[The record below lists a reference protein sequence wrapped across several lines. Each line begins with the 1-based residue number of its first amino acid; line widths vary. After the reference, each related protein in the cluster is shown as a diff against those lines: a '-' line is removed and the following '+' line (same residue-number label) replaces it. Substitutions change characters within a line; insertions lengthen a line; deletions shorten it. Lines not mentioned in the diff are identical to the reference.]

1 MACPPAV
8 PERCGAG
15 GKPAVPAGLLSE
27 QMQLFGRRLQDR
39 GLSVTTGGLRDALR
53 SLACIGLGRRDDFR
67 TALETN
73 LVCHKEDLT
82 LFDQEF
88 DRFWGLLDKGDGRGL
103 PLQAIAAADGTGASG
118 EEPTGTQAKQKAA
131 GALYS
136 RNERLAEKDF
146 KDWAASDWPEA
157 SAWLHH
163 WVQPFLIR
171 ITRRYEP
178 GQGHLLEIRKTLR
191 ASLRTGGD
199 PLDLAFRKRR
209 TKPRPLII
217 LADVS
222 GSMEPYARFFF
233 LFVRAWMRLPL
244 PVEIFAFSTRLTRLT
259 PWIRSRDWEE
269 VLETMR
275 QRVPQWSGGTRI
287 GESLELFLKEFSNKL
302 PGRRSLVVIFSDGW
316 DLGDPVRLR
325 EALTRLKG
333 RCHKLLW
340 LNPLMGSPE
349 YQPVCQ
355 GMAAALPFVDRL
367 LPIHNVSALNRMA
380 CTLEALLS
388 PKSSPVAY

>member
-1 MACPPAV
+1 
-8 PERCGAG
+8 
-15 GKPAVPAGLLSE
+15 
-27 QMQLFGRRLQDR
+27 MQLFGRRLQDR
-39 GLSVTTGGLRDALR
+39 GLPVTTGGLRDALR
-53 SLACIGLGRRDDFR
+53 SLVCIGLGRRDDFR
-67 TALETN
+67 TALEAN
-73 LVCHKEDLT
+73 LVCHKEDLA

-88 DRFWGLLDKGDGRGL
+88 DRFWGLLDKGDGRCW
-103 PLQAIAAADGTGASG
+103 PLQAIPAAEGTGASG
-118 EEPTGTQAKQKAA
+118 EDGAGKPAEATAA
-131 GALYS
+131 GVLYS
-136 RNERLAEKDF
+136 REERLAEKDF
-146 KDWAASDWPEA
+146 KDWDVSDWPEA
-157 SAWLHH
+157 SAWLKHRL
-163 WVQPFLIR
+163 QPFLIR

-199 PLDLAFRKRR
+199 LLDLAFRKRR

-222 GSMEPYARFFF
+222 GSMEPYARFFL

-287 GESLELFLKEFSNKL
+287 GESLELFLQEFSNKL

-325 EALTRLKG
+325 EALTRLKR

-340 LNPLMGSPE
+340 LNPLMGSPD

-355 GMAAALPFVDRL
+355 GMSTALPFVDRL
-367 LPIHNVSALNRMA
+367 LPAHDLRAFFRQMEIFSGYL
-380 CTLEALLS
+380 CE
-388 PKSSPVAY
+388 K